1 MQLDGLQFFI
11 KAGSAVI
18 PFLWQNMIYSG
29 IVLLISWLLIAI
41 GKVKSARWQHAL
53 WLLVLI
59 RLALPPDYSHPF
71 SSRNLLAKLPFYEK
85 IIHYFHFDQNRTLV
99 EFDGNPGISI
109 DDQYNHASG
118 NDLKLWQMN
127 STQQARLFAGLFN
140 AWLAGISLFF
150 MIYLTK
156 LNRFHLMIKRATPV
170 NAQTILHIT
179 KDWCAHFHIK
189 NSIRLV
195 SSDEYL
201 SPFTIGTFNPII
213 YLPNHI
219 FENKHKLHLES
230 IIAHELAHIK
240 RFDNLWIKIQSMLQI
255 IYFFNPVAW
264 YVKSKIGL
272 SRECICD
279 SMVLSREKIAIS
291 NYGSGIMTVLK
302 LNLFG
307 AEEINVLPGF
317 GSQSKK
323 MMYRINHLKGTK
335 MKGKYQSLLIFGT
348 LFFLVIFVLPMA
360 GSVLKKNARL
370 ENSNFQLIAAE
381 NSISSNAEISLQN
394 ESVEFTLPLKTG
406 RISAPFGNMKD
417 PYTKKIVHHNGIDM
431 AAPIGTEIFAAA
443 GGVVEIAAVE
453 KGLGKHI
460 LLQHE
465 NSYQT
470 FYSHC
475 DSLLVQSGQQV
486 KSGEVIAH
494 VGTTGRSTGPHLHF
508 EIRKVGEPR
517 DPQDYLDFNV
527 LKLAK

>member
-11 KAGSAVI
+11 KSGSAVI

-29 IVLLISWLLIAI
+29 IVLLISWILIAI

-59 RLALPPDYSHPF
+59 RLVLPPNFSHPL

-85 IIHYFHFDQNRTLV
+85 IIHYFHFDQNRNW
-99 EFDGNPGISI
+99 FDINGNYGTSI
-109 DDQYNHASG
+109 DDQSTYAS
-118 NDLKLWQMN
+118 NDTKIRKPNQA
-127 STQQARLFAGLFN
+127 QQARIFAGLFF
-140 AWLAGISLFF
+140 AWLAGISLLF
-150 MIYLTK
+150 MIYLKK
-156 LNRFHLMIKRATPV
+156 LNRFHQVIKRATPV
-170 NAQTILHIT
+170 ENQKILQIA
-179 KDWCAHFHIK
+179 KDWCAHFRIK
-189 NSIRLV
+189 KSVRLV
-195 SSDEYL
+195 SSDEYS
-201 SPFTIGTFNPII
+201 SPFTIGILHPII
-213 YLPNHI
+213 FLPASVIKNEHQ
-219 FENKHKLHLES
+219 FHLES

-240 RFDNLWIKIQSMLQI
+240 RRDNIWMKIQSLLQI

-264 YVKSKIGL
+264 YVNSKIGL

-279 SMVLSREKIAIS
+279 SMVLSREKIAIA

-307 AEEINVLPGF
+307 ADEINVLPGF
-317 GSQSKK
+317 GSQTKK

-360 GSVLKKNARL
+360 GSVLNKDARP

-381 NSISSNAEISLQN
+381 NSFSNNDEISLQN
-394 ESVEFTLPLKTG
+394 ESVEFALPLKTG

-417 PYTKKIVHHNGIDM
+417 PYNKKIVHHNGIDI

-443 GGVVEIAAVE
+443 DGVVEIAAVE

-460 LLQHE
+460 LLQHG
-465 NSYQT
+465 NGYQT

-475 DSLLVQSGQQV
+475 DSLLVQKGQQV
-486 KSGEVIAH
+486 KSDDVIAH

-508 EIRKVGEPR
+508 EIRKDGKPQ
-517 DPQDYLDFNV
+517 DPQNYLDFKM